1 MRTTMDFSPLL
12 RSTIG
17 FDQINRLFEA
27 ALRGE
32 GEQSYPPYNI
42 EKVDDESYRITMAIA
57 GFTEDD
63 LEITLQDGMLTISGR
78 AGDDEEE
85 KRRNYLYRGIA
96 RRAFERRFR
105 LAETIKVL
113 GASFENGLL
122 NIDLRREVPEH
133 MKPQRIPITR
143 TVRAKAVEN
152 HADEAV
158 KSEAA

>member
-1 MRTTMDFSPLL
+1 MRTNLDMSPLL

-17 FDQINRLFEA
+17 FDQINRLFES

-42 EKVDDESYRITMAIA
+42 EKVDEESYRITMAIA

-63 LEITLQDGMLTISGR
+63 LDITLQDGVLIISGR
-78 AGDDEEE
+78 AGEDEDE
-85 KRRNYLYRGIA
+85 KQRNYLYRGIA

-133 MKPQRIPITR
+133 MKPQKIQITR
-143 TVRAKAVEN
+143 TVRAKAVE
-152 HADEAV
+152 DRTED
-158 KSEAA
+158 KAA

>member
-1 MRTTMDFSPLL
+1 MRATMDLSPLL

-17 FDQINRLFEA
+17 FDQINRLFES

-32 GEQSYPPYNI
+32 GEPSYPPYNI
-42 EKVDDESYRITMAIA
+42 EKVDEDSYRIAMAIA
-57 GFTEDD
+57 GFTEED
-63 LEITLQDGMLTISGR
+63 LDITLQDGVLIISGR
-78 AGDDEEE
+78 AGDDEDE
-85 KRRNYLYRGIA
+85 KQRNYLYRGIA

-133 MKPQRIPITR
+133 MKPQKIQITR

-152 HADEAV
+152 QAED
-158 KSEAA
+158 KAA

>member
-1 MRTTMDFSPLL
+1 MRSTMDLSPLL

-17 FDQINRLFEA
+17 FDQINRLFES

-42 EKVDDESYRITMAIA
+42 EKVDEDSYRITMAIA
-57 GFTEDD
+57 GFTEED
-63 LEITLQDGMLTISGR
+63 LDITLQDGVLIISGR
-78 AGDDEEE
+78 AGDDEDD
-85 KRRNYLYRGIA
+85 KQRNYLYRGIA

-133 MKPQRIPITR
+133 MKPQKIQITR

-152 HADEAV
+152 QTED
-158 KSEAA
+158 KAA